1 MKRLFLGVWAV
12 SNILGGKLLNEM
24 PFYKAGEKSNP
35 EITAIAESGNNA
47 SLNTKTKNN
56 TGIITGLSPVLV
68 VVYKGDTNPIYQSW
82 SKGYGNGTK
91 RYCPE
96 R

>member
-47 SLNTKTKNN
+47 SLTPKQNN

-68 VVYKGDTNPIYQSW
+68 VVYKGDTNPIYRLEQRIW
-82 SKGYGNGTK
+82 
-91 RYCPE
+91 E
-96 R
+96 WD

>member
-1 MKRLFLGVWAV
+1 
-12 SNILGGKLLNEM
+12 M

-47 SLNTKTKNN
+47 SLASKTKSN

-68 VVYKGDTNPIYQSW
+68 VVYKGDTNPIYKVGAKDMGMGLKDIAQ
-82 SKGYGNGTK
+82 KGDATK
-91 RYCPE
+91 LKDALTRPG
-96 R
+96 